1 MAPDELFLS
10 DGRWSEP
17 WMVVASGVALDEF
30 LRMEDEKPALE
41 YACGEV
47 FQKPMPTRFHSIIT
61 RYFTLVLSRFLEQA
75 ALGEVFPEL
84 RCIFGPPGRERA
96 YVPDL
101 VYVSNE
107 RLTAADRFLRTAPDL
122 AVEILSPGQNMARL
136 LDKTQFY
143 LMNGVRLVWIID
155 PDAATIA
162 VLAPGQES
170 RTLSAGDTLDGHEV
184 LPGFSVAVDD
194 IFAQIASVSS
204 S

>member
-17 WMVVASGVALDEF
+17 WMVVASRVALDEF
-30 LRMEDEKPALE
+30 LRTEDEKPALE

-47 FQKPMPTRFHSIIT
+47 FQKPTPTRSHSILT
-61 RYFTLVLSRFLEQA
+61 RYFTLALSRFLEQA

-84 RCIFGPPGRERA
+84 RCVFGPPGRQRA

-122 AVEILSPGQNMARL
+122 AIEILSPGQNMARL
-136 LDKTQFY
+136 FAKTQFY
-143 LMNGVRLVWIID
+143 LLNGVRLVWIID
-155 PDAATIA
+155 SDAATIA

-170 RTLSAGDTLDGHEV
+170 RTLRAGDRLDADEL
-184 LPGFSVAVDD
+184 LPGFKVAVDD
-194 IFAQIASVSS
+194 IFGLQT
-204 S
+204 